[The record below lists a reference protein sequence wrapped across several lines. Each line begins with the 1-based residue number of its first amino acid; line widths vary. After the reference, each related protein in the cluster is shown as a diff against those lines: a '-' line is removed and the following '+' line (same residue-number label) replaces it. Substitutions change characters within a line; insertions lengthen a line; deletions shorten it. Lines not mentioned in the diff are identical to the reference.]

1 MHKGKRNIVYV
12 WIEKMSCT
20 SRKQLRCW
28 PKKKTWIWRRSS
40 SLEENQ
46 LRRLWLVLVAKWRR
60 RNQPSTTTTNIA
72 EKCTSIL
79 MFLIMATSPF
89 CGIACILYEQTS
101 CEVDCARPR
110 SRAYQIQSVADFY
123 YQYKLVLV
131 CLFFRA
137 NWNCKLNVNDF
148 VVVSLHLLVTAISYS
163 FPFSLLLF
171 CDRFVISMER
181 KTEHENRLQRNKE
194 CFAFTQCLFIIWI
207 KYTRSVARVWAPIT
221 AQHSCIH

>member
-20 SRKQLRCW
+20 SKKQVRCW
-28 PKKKTWIWRRSS
+28 PKKNLNLTQIVIARRKPITATVTGA
-40 SLEENQ
+40 
-46 LRRLWLVLVAKWRR
+46 RAKWRR
-60 RNQPSTTTTNIA
+60 RNQPSTTTTNKA

-137 NWNCKLNVNDF
+137 N
-148 VVVSLHLLVTAISYS
+148 
-163 FPFSLLLF
+163 
-171 CDRFVISMER
+171 
-181 KTEHENRLQRNKE
+181 
-194 CFAFTQCLFIIWI
+194 
-207 KYTRSVARVWAPIT
+207 
-221 AQHSCIH
+221 